1 MSNLFCSSI
10 GKKLVMSLT
19 GLFMMVFLVVHLVI
33 NLTLLCPNNNGEA
46 YNAACEFMATNPMIK
61 IMEPVLAAGF
71 LFHIVYALILTARNM
86 KARPVGYA
94 QSQAGMSSAWASRN
108 MVALGVFILA
118 FLVVHVANF
127 WWKMKM
133 TDLIGHGP
141 GQITDYE
148 LVSGMFKGS
157 VAYSLGYIVAFLA
170 LGFHLTHGFWSAFQS
185 LGANNRVWFK
195 RLKCLGTLYAVAIT
209 VGFTIIPVYFMIK

>member
-33 NLTLLCPNNNGEA
+33 NLMLLCPTGEA
-46 YNAACEFMATNPMIK
+46 YNAACHFMATNPMIK

-127 WWKMKM
+127 WWKMK
-133 TDLIGHGP
+133 
-141 GQITDYE
+141 ITGLGDVASDYE
-148 LVSGMFKGS
+148 LVSGLFKGS
-157 VAYSLGYIVAFLA
+157 VVYSLGYIVAFLA
-170 LGFHLTHGFWSAFQS
+170 LGFHLTHGFWSAFQT

-209 VGFTIIPVYFMIK
+209 VGFTIIPVYFMIVK